1 MNVGCVETCS
11 VMRVIEIC
19 RSVWVLQRSGSVVEL
34 RRLAMEKC
42 ERSRLQHGTQH
53 GTQDNRVKVI
63 AETIVGQ

>member
-1 MNVGCVETCS
+1 M
-11 VMRVIEIC
+11 
-19 RSVWVLQRSGSVVEL
+19 VEL